1 MNQENNITVTVWAEV
16 IEIDC
21 SGNLSDPI
29 ENVAITTIAETDQ
42 FNISFFGSLGKHLQ
56 GTLIDDM
63 ISNLTKDCAVI
74 LDTGVTVD
82 IRKTS
87 DISDYEL
94 DPRIASAL
102 GLYYA

>member
-1 MNQENNITVTVWAEV
+1 MNQENNITIAVWAEV

-21 SGNLSDPI
+21 SGNLSEPV
-29 ENVAITTIAETDQ
+29 ERVAIATITNTEH
-42 FNISFFGSLGKHLQ
+42 FNINFFGSLGKHLQ
-56 GTLIDDM
+56 GALIDDM
-63 ISNLTKDCAVI
+63 ISNLTKDCAVV

>member
-1 MNQENNITVTVWAEV
+1 MNQENNITIAVWAEV
-16 IEIDC
+16 IKIDY
-21 SGNLSDPI
+21 SNEPAVEGLTHTVVTAT
-29 ENVAITTIAETDQ
+29 EQ
-42 FNISFFGSLGKHLQ
+42 FNINFFGSLGKNLQ
-56 GTLIDDM
+56 KNIIDEMLNNLI
-63 ISNLTKDCAVI
+63 KDYDVI
-74 LDTGVTVD
+74 MDTGVRVD